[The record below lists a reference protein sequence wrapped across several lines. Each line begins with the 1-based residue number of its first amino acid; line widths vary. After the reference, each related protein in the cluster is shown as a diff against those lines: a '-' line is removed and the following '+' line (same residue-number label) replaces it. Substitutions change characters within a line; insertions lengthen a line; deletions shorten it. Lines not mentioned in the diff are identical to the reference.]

1 VGKMHVIIF
10 SWEYP
15 PRIVGQLA
23 EHVKKL
29 AGGLARKNVDVH
41 VVTYHDFLTGE
52 FDEQNGVKTYRV
64 TNPVRT
70 HIGVL
75 TWVLTLNQEV
85 ERAAANIYY
94 KANRHV
100 DLIDLHDWHFAP
112 AAVTLKKALNI
123 PFIYSVESLEEHRSR
138 GANSPFNMAIKGIE
152 WLGMYEAEKL
162 VLKSE
167 WMRDEV
173 FRLYRVPL
181 EKMVVISPASSNWM
195 EEVLKIYKSVA
206 RPSGGQLNG

>member
-1 VGKMHVIIF
+1 MYAIIF

-23 EHVKKL
+23 DHVREL
-29 AGGLARKNVDVH
+29 AVQLVKNKVKTY

-52 FDEQNGVKTYRV
+52 YDEPEGVKTYRV

-75 TWVLTLNQEV
+75 TWVLTLNQEI

-94 KANRHV
+94 NTEKQI
-100 DLIDLHDWHFAP
+100 DLIDAHDWHFIP
-112 AAVTLKKALNI
+112 AAATLKKALNL
-123 PFIYSVESLEEHRSR
+123 PFIFSIESLEEHRSH
-138 GANSPFNMAIKGIE
+138 GANSPFNMAIKSIE

-162 VLKSE
+162 IVKSE
-167 WMRDEV
+167 WMRDEAY
-173 FRLYRVPL
+173 RLYKVPL
-181 EKMVVISPASSNWM
+181 EKVKVIPP
-195 EEVLKIYKSVA
+195 KSVNWVKNVLETYQNVA
-206 RPSGGQLNG
+206 GGGTS